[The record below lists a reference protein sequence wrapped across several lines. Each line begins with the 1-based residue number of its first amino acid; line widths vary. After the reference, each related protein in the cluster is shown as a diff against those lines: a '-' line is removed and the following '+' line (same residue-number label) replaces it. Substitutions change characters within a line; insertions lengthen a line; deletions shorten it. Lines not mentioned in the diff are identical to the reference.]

1 MMLSIKTLPILAMV
15 AAFALVAAVTTAAT
29 EIQPAEADQTNN
41 GCKNANCQGVN
52 ANQNSNNFNED
63 SFNFEID

>member
-1 MMLSIKTLPILAMV
+1 MMLSIKTLPILAVV
-15 AAFALVAAVTTAAT
+15 AAFTLVAGAIAAT

-41 GCKNANCQGVN
+41 GCQNAKCIGMN

-63 SFNFEID
+63 SFNFDID